1 MNAPTPKSLVIRRVQ
16 GEVEFHHVDMMQV
29 MHNSQYL
36 RFFEKGRLS
45 LLEEVVPL
53 SWAVE
58 HRFATPVVMN
68 HCDYL
73 APARF
78 GDRLVITTRHRKLQ
92 RWTGKFV
99 FDHSMSNARTKV
111 ELARGRTAITV
122 IDFETG
128 RLVKELPEDIWGRY
142 RELS

>member
-1 MNAPTPKSLVIRRVQ
+1 MSARLVVRKVQ

-53 SWAVE
+53 AWAVE

-78 GDRLVITTRHRKLQ
+78 GDRVVVTTRHRKLETWAG
-92 RWTGKFV
+92 RFV
-99 FDHSMSNARTKV
+99 FEHSMSNPRTKA
-111 ELARGRTAITV
+111 ELARGSTAITV

-128 RLVKELPEDIWGRY
+128 RLVKELPEDIWRRY
-142 RELS
+142 LALT